1 MERYQ
6 KNRRRCY
13 PSKSKI
19 NKKKLAI
26 FLIIITTIVSYYNVI
41 KIGKKISPGIIR
53 YANIEAKRIATL
65 VINESVNE
73 VVDKTDLEKNLLKLN
88 KNEEDEIQLIDFNT
102 QNVNIL
108 LKKVSEAV
116 QDRILKLEDGEDV
129 NLPVGKSIKGA
140 SFKNVKSGIVCEI
153 KGGSLFGEILFAN
166 TGPSIPIKLSF
177 IGEVLTSIRTNIKSY
192 GLNNAY
198 LEVDIEVK
206 ITERITMPISTK
218 DVTIIKNIPI
228 AMKIIQGSVPNY
240 YNESLERLSESYSL
254 PLTE

>member
-1 MERYQ
+1 M
-6 KNRRRCY
+6 
-13 PSKSKI
+13 
-19 NKKKLAI
+19 NKRNLTI
-26 FLIIITTIVSYYNVI
+26 FLIIITIVLSYYNVI

-73 VVDKTDLEKNLLKLN
+73 VVDKTNIDKNLLNLN
-88 KNEEDEIQLIDFNT
+88 KNEENEIKLIDFNT
-102 QNVNIL
+102 QNVNYL
-108 LKKVSEAV
+108 LKEVSETV
-116 QDRILKLEDGEDV
+116 QKKILKLEDGKAT
-129 NLPVGKSIKGA
+129 NLPVGNSVKGTM
-140 SFKNVKSGIVCEI
+140 FKNIKSGIVCEI
-153 KGGSLFGEILFAN
+153 KGGSLFGEALFAN

-206 ITERITMPISTK
+206 VTERITMPISTK
-218 DVTIIKNIPI
+218 DVIIKKNIPI
-228 AMKIIQGSVPNY
+228 AMKVIQGRVPSY
-240 YNESLERLSESYSL
+240 YNESIERLSESYSL